1 MSSLAETQH
10 GIRQAVVRG
19 DTTGLA
25 SQLVGGGDP
34 LARLRIHQR
43 HYEAS
48 LVTAVVGKFP
58 ATAWLVGE
66 PFLMATARIFVHECP
81 PKAPCIAEYG
91 EDFPAF
97 LANRPAAELLPYLRS
112 FAELEW
118 MIGAVSIAV
127 EHPALET
134 DALVSRDERVLP
146 DVVLDLQPGLR
157 YLRASWPVDD
167 LMKLYLTNTAPNQ
180 FVFETEDVCLQIR
193 GARGAF
199 DIRRI
204 AAGDFVFRHAISS
217 GQSIGD
223 AAERALDATGTF
235 DPGRGLASLLSE
247 GLITASRTSPQD
259 HCS

>member
-1 MSSLAETQH
+1 MSSLPETQH
-10 GIRQAVVRG
+10 RIRQAVVRG
-19 DTTGLA
+19 DATGLA
-25 SQLVGGGDP
+25 TQLVGGGDP

-58 ATAWLVGE
+58 ATAWLVGA
-66 PFLMATARIFVHECP
+66 PFLMAAARIFAHECP

-97 LANRPAAELLPYLRS
+97 LANRPEAERVPYLRS

-118 MIGAVSIAV
+118 QVGAVSIAI
-127 EHPALET
+127 ERPALTADAFACLEET
-134 DALVSRDERVLP
+134 ALP
-146 DVVLDLQPGLR
+146 DVALDLQAGLR
-157 YLRASWPVDD
+157 YLRAAWPVDD
-167 LMKLYLTNTAPNQ
+167 LLKLYLTNNAPNE
-180 FVFETEDVCLQIR
+180 FVFERADVWLQIR

-199 DIRRI
+199 DIRRLEPE
-204 AAGDFVFRHAISS
+204 DFVFREAISS

-223 AAERALDATGTF
+223 AAERALAATGTF
-235 DPGRGLASLLSE
+235 DPGRGLASLLTE